1 MKMAKRTKQAAGAA
15 APGDK
20 VYKLAELVG
29 TSKVSFADAAQT
41 AVARASETVRNLDW
55 FEVTELRGAVRDG
68 RVSQFQVKLKIGF
81 RLD

>member
-1 MKMAKRTKQAAGAA
+1 MAKRTKKAA

-29 TSKVSFADAAQT
+29 TSEVSFAEAAQN
-41 AVARASETVRNLDW
+41 AVERAAKTVRNLDW
-55 FEVTELRGAVRDG
+55 FEVSELRGAVRDG
-68 RVSQFQVKLKIGF
+68 RVAQFQVKLKIGF

>member
-1 MKMAKRTKQAAGAA
+1 MAKTKRPNKRATT
-15 APGDK
+15 GDK

-29 TSKVSFADAAQT
+29 TSQESFAKATQNAVERAAK
-41 AVARASETVRNLDW
+41 TVRNLDW

-68 RVSQFQVKLKIGF
+68 RVAQFQVKLKIGF

>member
-1 MKMAKRTKQAAGAA
+1 MAKSKRLSKKATA
-15 APGDK
+15 GDK

-29 TSKVSFADAAQT
+29 TSKVSFAEAAQI
-41 AVARASETVRNLDW
+41 AVERAAKTVRNLDW
-55 FEVTELRGAVRDG
+55 FEVSELRGAVRDG